1 MIENLK
7 DPAIIFFIIGIFAG
21 IVKSDLKLPESIY
34 EIISIYLLLS
44 IGLKGGVQLAESN
57 LSSLII
63 PAIGAISVGLIV
75 PVIAYLI
82 LRRLGKFNRADSAAI
97 AAHYG
102 SVSAVTFA
110 VVLIYLDRIGIKYEE
125 FTTVL
130 LVLLEIPAIAVGIFI
145 ARLRASNKRISYG
158 KLIHEV
164 IFGKSIYLLLMGLI
178 AGYILGPEGI
188 KPVKI
193 VFVDPFKG
201 ALTFFLLEM
210 GLVASRRLS
219 DLKSVGSFLIIF
231 GITMPLIS
239 GTLGTIIGYYTG
251 LSVGGTVILATLAGS
266 ASYIAAPAAM
276 RIAVPEANPTYYLTA
291 SLVITFPFNLI
302 IGIPIYHQ
310 SQNQLEWKELNKLI
324 LILK

>member
-1 MIENLK
+1 MIENLR
-7 DPAIIFFIIGIFAG
+7 DPAIIFFIIGLLAG
-21 IVKSDLKLPESIY
+21 IVKSDLKLPEAIY

-44 IGLKGGVQLAESN
+44 IGLKGGVQLAETN

-63 PAIGAISVGLIV
+63 PAIGAISIGLII

-82 LRRLGKFNRADSAAI
+82 LRRVGKFSRADSAAI

-110 VVLIYLDRIGIKYEE
+110 VVLIYLDRIGVKYEE

-130 LVLLEIPAIAVGIFI
+130 LVLLEIPAIAIGIFI
-145 ARLRASNKRISYG
+145 ARLRASNTRVSYG
-158 KLIHEV
+158 KLVHEV
-164 IFGKSIYLLLMGLI
+164 LFGKSIYLLLTGLI
-178 AGYILGPEGI
+178 AGYILGPEGV

-193 VFVDPFKG
+193 VFFDPFKG

-219 DLKSVGSFLIIF
+219 DLKSAGSFLIMF
-231 GITMPLIS
+231 GIIMPLIS
-239 GTLGTIIGYYTG
+239 GTLGTIIGYYAG
-251 LSVGGTVILATLAGS
+251 LSIGGTAVLATLAGS

-302 IGIPIYHQ
+302 VGIPVYHWM
-310 SQNQLEWKELNKLI
+310 SVMI
-324 LILK
+324 H

>member
-302 IGIPIYHQ
+302 IGIPIYHWM
-310 SQNQLEWKELNKLI
+310 SLMI
-324 LILK
+324 H

>member
-7 DPAIIFFIIGIFAG
+7 DPAILFFIIGLIAG
-21 IVKSDLKLPESIY
+21 IVKSDLKLPEAIY
-34 EIISIYLLLS
+34 EIISIYLLLA
-44 IGLKGGVQLAESN
+44 IGLKGGVQLSETN
-57 LSSLII
+57 LTTLIF
-63 PAIGAISVGLIV
+63 PAIGAISVGLII
-75 PVIAYLI
+75 PVVAYLI
-82 LRRLGKFNRADSAAI
+82 LRRIGKFSKADSAAI

-145 ARLRASNKRISYG
+145 ARLKASRTRVSYSN
-158 KLIHEV
+158 LVHEV
-164 IFGKSIYLLLMGLI
+164 IFGKSIYLLLTGLV
-178 AGYILGPEGI
+178 AGYILGPQGMA
-188 KPVKI
+188 PVKI
-193 VFVDPFKG
+193 VFFDPFKG

-219 DLKSVGSFLIIF
+219 DLKNAGSFLIFF
-231 GITMPLIS
+231 GIIMPLIS
-239 GTLGTIIGYYTG
+239 GALGTVVGYYTG
-251 LSVGGTVILATLAGS
+251 LSVGGTAVLATLAGS

-302 IGIPIYHQ
+302 FGIPIYYWMSLMIH
-310 SQNQLEWKELNKLI
+310 
-324 LILK
+324 

>member
-7 DPAIIFFIIGIFAG
+7 DPAILFFIIGLLAG
-21 IVKSDLKLPESIY
+21 IVKSDLKLPEAIY

-63 PAIGAISVGLIV
+63 PAVGTIFIGITI
-75 PVIAYLI
+75 PVVAYVI
-82 LRRLGKFNRADSAAI
+82 LRRIGKFNRADSAAI

-110 VVLIYLDRIGIKYEE
+110 VVLIYLDRIGVKHEE

-145 ARLRASNKRISYG
+145 ARVRASKTQVSYG
-158 KLIHEV
+158 KLFHEV
-164 IFGKSIYLLLMGLI
+164 LFGKSVYLLLTGLI
-178 AGYILGPEGI
+178 AGYILGPEGV

-193 VFVDPFKG
+193 VFSDPFKG
-201 ALTFFLLEM
+201 VLTFFLLEM

-219 DLKSVGSFLIIF
+219 DLRKAGSFLILF
-231 GITMPLIS
+231 GMIMPLIS
-239 GTLGTIIGYYTG
+239 GLFGTLVGYYTG
-251 LSVGGTVILATLAGS
+251 LSIGGTTVLATLAAS

-302 IGIPIYHQ
+302 VGIPIYYWMSVIIH
-310 SQNQLEWKELNKLI
+310 
-324 LILK
+324 

>member
-7 DPAIIFFIIGIFAG
+7 DPAIIFFIIGLLAG
-21 IVKSDLKLPESIY
+21 IVKSDLKLPEAIY

-57 LSSLII
+57 IFSLII
-63 PAIGAISVGLIV
+63 PAIGAISIGLII
-75 PVIAYLI
+75 PVVAYLI
-82 LRRLGKFNRADSAAI
+82 LRRIGKFNRADSAAI

-110 VVLIYLDRIGIKYEE
+110 VVLIYLDKIGVKYEE

-130 LVLLEIPAIAVGIFI
+130 LVLLEIPAIAIGIFI
-145 ARLRASNKRISYG
+145 ARLRASKSRVSYG
-158 KLIHEV
+158 KLVHEV
-164 IFGKSIYLLLMGLI
+164 LFGKSIYLLLTGLI
-178 AGYILGPEGI
+178 AGYILGPQGI
-188 KPVKI
+188 SPVKI
-193 VFVDPFKG
+193 VFFDPFKG

-219 DLKSVGSFLIIF
+219 DLKSAGSFLIIF
-231 GITMPLIS
+231 GIVMPLIS
-239 GTLGTIIGYYTG
+239 GALGTVIGYYTG
-251 LSVGGTVILATLAGS
+251 LSIGGTAVLATLAGS

-276 RIAVPEANPTYYLTA
+276 RIAVPEANPTYYLTS

-302 IGIPIYHQ
+302 IGIPIYYWMSLMIH
-310 SQNQLEWKELNKLI
+310 
-324 LILK
+324 

>member
-1 MIENLK
+1 MIENLR
-7 DPAIIFFIIGIFAG
+7 DPAIIFFIIGLLAG
-21 IVKSDLKLPESIY
+21 IVKSDLKLPEAIY

-44 IGLKGGVQLAESN
+44 IGLKGGVQLAETN
-57 LSSLII
+57 LTVLII
-63 PAIGAISVGLIV
+63 PAIGAISIGLII

-82 LRRLGKFNRADSAAI
+82 LRRLGKFSKADSAAI

-130 LVLLEIPAIAVGIFI
+130 LVLLEIPAIGVGIFI
-145 ARLRASNKRISYG
+145 ARLKVSSTRISYSN
-158 KLIHEV
+158 LVHEV
-164 IFGKSIYLLLMGLI
+164 IFGKSIYLLLTGLL
-178 AGYILGPEGI
+178 AGYILGPQGI
-188 KPVKI
+188 APVKI
-193 VFVDPFKG
+193 VFFDPFKG

-219 DLKSVGSFLIIF
+219 DLKSAGSFLIIF
-231 GITMPLIS
+231 GIVMPLIS
-239 GTLGTIIGYYTG
+239 GALGTVIGYYTG
-251 LSVGGTVILATLAGS
+251 LSIGGTAVLATLAGS

-302 IGIPIYHQ
+302 IGIPVYHWM
-310 SQNQLEWKELNKLI
+310 SVMI
-324 LILK
+324 H

>member
-7 DPAIIFFIIGIFAG
+7 EPAIIFFIIGLLAG
-21 IVKSDLKLPESIY
+21 IVKSDLKLPETIY

-57 LSSLII
+57 LSSVFI
-63 PAIGAISVGLIV
+63 PALGAISVGLII

-82 LRRLGKFNRADSAAI
+82 LRRIGKFNRPDSAAI

-110 VVLIYLDRIGIKYEE
+110 VVLIYLDKIGVKYEE

-130 LVLLEIPAIAVGIFI
+130 LVLLEIPAIAIGILI
-145 ARLRASNKRISYG
+145 ARLRASKVRVSYG
-158 KLIHEV
+158 KVVHEV
-164 IFGKSIYLLLMGLI
+164 LFGKSIYLLLTGLI
-178 AGYILGPEGI
+178 AGYILGPQGI
-188 KPVKI
+188 SSVKI
-193 VFVDPFKG
+193 VFFDPFKG

-219 DLKSVGSFLIIF
+219 DLKSAGSFLIIF
-231 GITMPLIS
+231 GIAMPLIS
-239 GTLGTIIGYYTG
+239 GTIGTVVGYYVG
-251 LSVGGTVILATLAGS
+251 LSIGGTTVLATLAGS

-302 IGIPIYHQ
+302 MGIPIYYWMSLTIH
-310 SQNQLEWKELNKLI
+310 
-324 LILK
+324 